1 MTLEPT
7 TILVVDDEEANRE
20 ILARRLERKGYRVLE
35 APDGFAALAAVE
47 RGAIDLVLL
56 DVMMPGIDGLEVLKR
71 LREKHSAQQLPV
83 IMVTAKSDSQDIVQA
98 LELGANDYIAK
109 PIDFA
114 VTLARIQLQLR
125 SAPKKGPGEAPP
137 EALPTEP
144 KKLGPG
150 SVLGGKY
157 LLESRI
163 GSGSFGTVFQARHID
178 LDSGVAIKI
187 LQTESSATAE
197 DRVRFQREGIS
208 ACRVRHPNAV
218 AVIDFGVERHT
229 IYLVMELLTGHS
241 LEDELARFGRLS
253 LARTAEIAL
262 PVCSVLAESHRLG
275 VVHRDI
281 KPANVYL
288 HRLPQGETVKVLDF
302 GIAKLADD
310 PAMTLTG
317 MVLGTPAYMAPE
329 RFMGALCVGSSDIY
343 SLGTMLYQM
352 LVGRLPFVPTARDPM
367 VLADMKLK
375 DDPQPLRQINP
386 EVPEA
391 VQDLVMRTLSRA
403 PEARPSA
410 LELAQS
416 LSAIVGV
423 PLQSS
428 YGPGFAAANVSGP
441 IEEEKPTEVF
451 PAKTE

>member
-1 MTLEPT
+1 
-7 TILVVDDEEANRE
+7 
-20 ILARRLERKGYRVLE
+20 
-35 APDGFAALAAVE
+35 
-47 RGAIDLVLL
+47 
-56 DVMMPGIDGLEVLKR
+56 
-71 LREKHSAQQLPV
+71 
-83 IMVTAKSDSQDIVQA
+83 
-98 LELGANDYIAK
+98 
-109 PIDFA
+109 
-114 VTLARIQLQLR
+114 
-125 SAPKKGPGEAPP
+125 
-137 EALPTEP
+137 
-144 KKLGPG
+144 
-150 SVLGGKY
+150 
-157 LLESRI
+157 
-163 GSGSFGTVFQARHID
+163 
-178 LDSGVAIKI
+178 
-187 LQTESSATAE
+187 
-197 DRVRFQREGIS
+197 
-208 ACRVRHPNAV
+208 
-218 AVIDFGVERHT
+218 
-229 IYLVMELLTGHS
+229 
-241 LEDELARFGRLS
+241 
-253 LARTAEIAL
+253 
-262 PVCSVLAESHRLG
+262 

-329 RFMGALCVGSSDIY
+329 RFMGAQCVGSSDIY

-386 EVPEA
+386 EVPEV

-416 LSAIVGV
+416 LSTIVGV
-423 PLQSS
+423 PLRSS
-428 YGPGFAAANVSGP
+428 YGAGFAAASVSSP
-441 IEEEKPTEVF
+441 IEDEKPTEVF